1 MEIKVAPRLENL
13 GFGAG
18 SGEGGG
24 RCIRE
29 QYSVIILEECILYR
43 VIENTSS
50 ETEVYKMGHKGTVEG
65 MKTFI
70 YMERML
76 RQILQRR
83 T

>member
-1 MEIKVAPRLENL
+1 MLGSL

-43 VIENTSS
+43 DTENTYNTSS
-50 ETEVYKMGHKGTVEG
+50 ETEV
-65 MKTFI
+65 
-70 YMERML
+70 
-76 RQILQRR
+76 
-83 T
+83 

>member
-1 MEIKVAPRLENL
+1 MLGSL

-43 VIENTSS
+43 ATENTYNTSS
-50 ETEVYKMGHKGTVEG
+50 ETEVYKTCHKGTVEG
-65 MKTFI
+65 MRTFI

-76 RQILQRR
+76 RKSLQRR